1 MKARS
6 QEPSTSESLP
16 HDTSLAG
23 DEVRLRF
30 GSFTLWETQR
40 RLERHGQA
48 VRLGARSFDLLL
60 HLVTR
65 AGELVSKDELLAA
78 VWTGLVVEEGSVR
91 VHMSLLRKALGKP
104 EASDGC
110 REWIT
115 TIPQRG
121 YRFNGKVVRGQPDDT
136 SSSAASPATLFASL
150 PVRLTEL
157 VGRDVDI
164 DRVIEAF
171 GNHRLVTIVGP
182 GGIGKTSVAIAAAAR
197 RQELTPAVRVAFT
210 DLAPLISPDHVVG
223 AIARSVGVAAD
234 LPDPVDV
241 ITQQLGGADAGLLID
256 NCEHVLD
263 SLASPITRLLTA
275 IPGLRILATS
285 REPLRVPG
293 ECVLRLAPLA
303 VPDAK
308 RLTLE
313 QALDCPSVKLLV
325 ERARDA
331 GAGIF
336 NESDCPAL
344 AKLSRQLDGIPLAI
358 ELVAARLG
366 VQSVQDLTLRLDE
379 RLLSLGNRTAIE
391 RHKSLAAALDWS
403 IALLSDEEL
412 RTFRRLS
419 LFRGRFDVDSAIAVS
434 ACDMQPD
441 AVFDALISLAN
452 KSLVSFD
459 GNDSIAPY
467 RLLDTTRSHAA
478 ALLAESGERPALVRR
493 YVLLVLDLMK
503 TATAQL
509 PNRGRLE
516 WNDRYTHYLNDVRF
530 ALKICLAEQPDA
542 KTAVGLIMASAPRW
556 FILSQV
562 VEYCEAVEEAL
573 ALVKRQPEPDPEAT
587 ASLLTKLVIALPHT
601 ALDANL
607 DAACDQA
614 IAGAIASKSRV
625 LELQARWGQCMYN
638 VYRGQYATALRQSQV
653 LLEVVQSWPADPA
666 SLHLAHRMH
675 AYAGFYCG
683 QFDAARKHCLESLR
697 ISRTLRRTRAHMVG
711 VEPTVSALT
720 LLSLVLWIRGESA
733 RALKT
738 ARNAVHRAE
747 TIGHAASLCVALYGG
762 CAVALWS
769 GEFKLAEAWVGL
781 MTGEARRTG
790 LVRWLHY
797 AEWFA
802 QGLKLSIDDETGAY
816 ARKVLDQISTYDAPR
831 KEMLVT
837 FSTNW
842 IDDAMIARVVSGEGL
857 WSASEVWR
865 AAGQRS
871 EQAGKLDEAEQFYR
885 RALETAREQDA
896 KAWEQRAAL
905 SLAGMWSRRGQP
917 RQAIRLLDDT
927 FGNNAAMSG
936 FGNPAITQAEALR
949 KEIAALQATVDAVSR
964 KTRVKKTRT
973 ARRG

>member
-1 MKARS
+1 MQARS
-6 QEPSTSESLP
+6 QESSTPASFP
-16 HDTSLAG
+16 RGASLAG
-23 DEVRLRF
+23 DGGRLRF
-30 GSFTLWETQR
+30 GSFSLWEAER
-40 RLERHGQA
+40 RLEREGET

-60 HLVTR
+60 YLVKR
-65 AGELVSKDELLAA
+65 AGELVSKDGLLAA

-104 EASDGC
+104 GAGDGC

-121 YRFNGKVVRGQPDDT
+121 YRFNGKIVCEQPDDAT
-136 SSSAASPATLFASL
+136 SVAPSPEMRFARL
-150 PVRLTEL
+150 PVRMTEL

-164 DRVIEAF
+164 TKVIEAF

-182 GGIGKTSVAIAAAAR
+182 GGIGKTSVAIAAAGR
-197 RQELTPAVRVAFT
+197 RQELKPAVRIAFT

-241 ITQQLGGADAGLLID
+241 ITQQLGGTDAGLLID

-293 ECVLRLAPLA
+293 EYVLRLAPLA

-308 RLTLE
+308 RLTLR
-313 QALDCPSVKLLV
+313 QALDFTSVKLLV

-366 VQSVQDLTLRLDE
+366 VQSVHDLTLRLDE

-434 ACDMQPD
+434 AGDMQPD

-509 PNRGRLE
+509 PNLGRLE

-542 KTAVGLIMASAPRW
+542 KIAVGLIMASASLW

-562 VEYCEAVEEAL
+562 VEYCEGVEEAL

-587 ASLLTKLVIALPHT
+587 ASLLTKLIIALPHT

-625 LELQARWGQCMYN
+625 LELQSRWGQCMYN
-638 VYRGQYATALRQSQV
+638 VYRGQYAAALRQSEV

-683 QFDAARKHCLESLR
+683 KFDAARKHCVESLR

-711 VEPTVSALT
+711 VEPTASALT

-747 TIGHAASLCVALYGG
+747 TIGHAVSLCVALYGG

-769 GEFKLAEAWVGL
+769 GEFKLAAAWVRL
-781 MTGEARRTG
+781 MAGEARRTG

-816 ARKVLDQISTYDAPR
+816 ARKVLDQLSTYDAPR

-837 FSTNW
+837 FSTDW

-857 WSASEVWR
+857 WSAAEVWR
-865 AAGQRS
+865 AAANRS
-871 EQAGKLDEAEQFYR
+871 EQAGKLDEAEQYYR
-885 RALETAREQDA
+885 HALETAREQGA

-905 SLAGMWSRRGQP
+905 SLANMCSRHDQP
-917 RQAIRLLDDT
+917 QQAMQLLDDT
-927 FGNNAAMSG
+927 FGNVAVSG
-936 FGNPAITQAEALR
+936 FGNPAIAQAEALR
-949 KEIAALQATVDAVSR
+949 KEIAALPAAAGAACR
-964 KTRVKKTRT
+964 KISVKKSRT
-973 ARRG
+973 ARGG